1 MINKSTLLVGMI
13 LAVSGLSAQAADLRV
28 KGSIAPASCSFSIT
42 HSTIDYGRI
51 NPGSLSDTNYTKLE
65 KKGTPFTVNCS
76 APMMVGI
83 KTLDNRA
90 SSKVPGMMQTMY
102 NKTYHDGFNYG
113 LGTTAKGENIGGYV
127 VFMENNIADGK
138 AVLLARSFN
147 NGGAWHYTD
156 QVLGQPPELGSWR
169 SGSAY
174 TPIRLKVVSGNLR
187 VQPVINKT
195 SALTMNS
202 EIRLDGH
209 TTLELVYL

>member
-1 MINKSTLLVGMI
+1 MKNRSALFVGLF
-13 LAVSGLSAQAADLRV
+13 LAVAGLNAQAADLRV
-28 KGSIAPASCSFSIT
+28 KGSIAPASCSFTIT
-42 HSTIDYGRI
+42 NSTLDFGRI
-51 NPGSLSDTNYTKLE
+51 NPSSLSATNYTKLD
-65 KKGTPFTVNCS
+65 KKGTPFAVSCS
-76 APMMVGI
+76 SPTMVGI

-90 SSKVPGMMQTMY
+90 SSKVPGLMQVMY
-102 NKTYHDGFNYG
+102 NRTYHDGFNYG

-127 VFMENNIADGK
+127 VFMENNVADGR

-147 NGGAWHYTD
+147 NGATWHYTD

-202 EIRLDGH
+202 EIMLDGH
-209 TTLELVYL
+209 ATLELVYL